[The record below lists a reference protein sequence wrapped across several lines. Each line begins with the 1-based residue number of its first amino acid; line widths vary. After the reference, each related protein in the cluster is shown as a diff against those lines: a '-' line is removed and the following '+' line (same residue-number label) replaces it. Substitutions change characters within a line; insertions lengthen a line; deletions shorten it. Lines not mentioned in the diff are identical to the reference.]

1 MKLRRHEPCP
11 IHKSLFCNS
20 SGMRFL
26 LATQMAG
33 QFGLNAVV
41 DKICVLYFRIV
52 GSSSLMGLRNAS
64 GGTASC
70 C

>member
-20 SGMRFL
+20 SGMRFF
-26 LATQMAG
+26 LATQMAR

-41 DKICVLYFRIV
+41 DKICVLYFRMV
-52 GSSSLMGLRNAS
+52 ARTKPLTRRTLRVC
-64 GGTASC
+64 GKC
-70 C
+70 